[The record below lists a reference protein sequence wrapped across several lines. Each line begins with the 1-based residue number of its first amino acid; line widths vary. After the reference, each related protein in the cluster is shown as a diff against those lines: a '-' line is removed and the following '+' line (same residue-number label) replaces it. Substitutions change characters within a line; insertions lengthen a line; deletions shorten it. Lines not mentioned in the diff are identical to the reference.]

1 MLEEII
7 IYPFKSLFRK
17 KGRSLLTILGVAIGV
32 CSVII
37 ISSIGAFGTV
47 AVNNEL
53 NSLGMGGLTIAVKDS
68 DAPLSDNELLAV
80 RKTSGVLT
88 ATPVYMQTTEAFSSF
103 GKGEEAVVWGIDENA
118 KDIVSLQLLYGNQIK
133 KSDVSESLSVCMVD
147 QSFAQAMYGKDNAV
161 GHKISLSVDSNTEE
175 FTIIGV
181 IKTGGSLLQ
190 TAMGNYVPNFVYIPY
205 TTMQTLNGSANYA
218 QIITKAT
225 SNTNLSSL
233 ATKLESNLTY
243 LNGTD
248 DGSYTVTNLA
258 KQKESLTNILS
269 IVTTILSAVGA
280 VSLIVAGLSIMT
292 VMLVSVG
299 ERKREIGIK
308 KAIGASRFI
317 IVREFLSEALMLSL
331 IGCVVGVFISAL
343 LVIIGGKLLNT
354 SISIDVKTV
363 IVTCL
368 FSVAMAGVFGAY
380 PAMLAA
386 KLNPAETLRSL

>member
-1 MLEEII
+1 MVEEII
-7 IYPFKSLFRK
+7 IYPFKSLLRK
-17 KGRSLLTILGVAIGV
+17 KGRSFLTILGVAIGV

-37 ISSIGAFGTV
+37 ISSIGSFGTV

-53 NSLGMGGLTIAVKDS
+53 NSLGMGGLTIAVKNNE
-68 DAPLSDNELLAV
+68 APLSYNELKAV

-88 ATPVYMQTTEAFSSF
+88 ATPVYMETTEAFSSF
-103 GKGEEAVVWGIDENA
+103 GKGEKTVVWGIDDNA
-118 KDIVSLQLLYGNQIK
+118 KEIVSLQLLYGNQIK

-161 GHKISLSVDSNTEE
+161 GHKISLAVDGNTEE

-225 SNTNLSSL
+225 ANTNLSSL
-233 ATKLESNLTY
+233 ATKLENTLAF
-243 LNGTD
+243 LNGTEEA
-248 DGSYTVTNLA
+248 YIVTNLA
-258 KQKESLTNILS
+258 KQKESLTNILT

-280 VSLIVAGLSIMT
+280 ISLIVSGLSIMT

-308 KAIGASRFI
+308 KAIGASRFV
-317 IVREFLSEALMLSL
+317 IVREFLSEALMISF
-331 IGCVVGVFISAL
+331 IGCAVGLLIAFL
-343 LVIIGGKLLNT
+343 LVAISSKLLNIPIT
-354 SISIDVKTV
+354 IDIKTV
-363 IVTCL
+363 AVTCM
-368 FSVAMAGVFGAY
+368 FSVVMGGVFGVY

>member
-1 MLEEII
+1 MVEEII
-7 IYPFKSLFRK
+7 IYPFKSLLRK
-17 KGRSLLTILGVAIGV
+17 KGRSFLTILGVAIGV

-37 ISSIGAFGTV
+37 ISSIGSFGTV

-53 NSLGMGGLTIAVKDS
+53 NSLGMGGLTIAVKNNE
-68 DAPLSDNELLAV
+68 APLSYNELKAV

-88 ATPVYMQTTEAFSSF
+88 ATPVYMETTEAFSVF
-103 GKGEEAVVWGIDENA
+103 GKGEKTVVWGIDDNA
-118 KDIVSLQLLYGNQIK
+118 KEIVSLQLLYGNQIK

-161 GHKISLSVDSNTEE
+161 GHKISLAVDGNTEE

-205 TTMQTLNGSANYA
+205 TTMQMLNGSANYA
-218 QIITKAT
+218 QIITKAAA
-225 SNTNLSSL
+225 NTNLSAL
-233 ATKLESNLTY
+233 ATRLENTLAF
-243 LNGTD
+243 LNGTEEA
-248 DGSYTVTNLA
+248 YIVTNLA
-258 KQKESLTNILS
+258 KQKESLTNILT

-280 VSLIVAGLSIMT
+280 ISLIVSGLSIMT

-317 IVREFLSEALMLSL
+317 IVQEFLSEALMISF
-331 IGCVVGVFISAL
+331 IGCAVGLLIAFL
-343 LVIIGGKLLNT
+343 LVAISSKLLNIPIT
-354 SISIDVKTV
+354 IDIKTV
-363 IVTCL
+363 AVTCM
-368 FSVAMAGVFGAY
+368 FSVVMGGVFGVY

>member
-1 MLEEII
+1 MVEEII
-7 IYPFKSLFRK
+7 IYPFKSLLRK
-17 KGRSLLTILGVAIGV
+17 KGRSFLTILGVAIGV

-37 ISSIGAFGTV
+37 ISSIGSFGTV

-53 NSLGMGGLTIAVKDS
+53 NSLGMGGLTIAVKNNE
-68 DAPLSDNELLAV
+68 APLSYNELKAV

-88 ATPVYMQTTEAFSSF
+88 ATPVYMETTEAFSVF
-103 GKGEEAVVWGIDENA
+103 GKGEKTVVWGIDDNA
-118 KDIVSLQLLYGNQIK
+118 KEIVSLQLLYGNQIK

-161 GHKISLSVDSNTEE
+161 GHKISLAVDGNTEE

-181 IKTGGSLLQ
+181 IKTGGSLLH

-225 SNTNLSSL
+225 ANTNLSSL
-233 ATKLESNLTY
+233 ATKLENTLAF
-243 LNGTD
+243 LNGTEEA
-248 DGSYTVTNLA
+248 YIVTNLA
-258 KQKESLTNILS
+258 KQKESLTNILT

-280 VSLIVAGLSIMT
+280 ISLIVSGLSIMT

-317 IVREFLSEALMLSL
+317 IVQEFLSEALMISF
-331 IGCVVGVFISAL
+331 IGCAVGLLIAFL
-343 LVIIGGKLLNT
+343 LVAISSKLLNIPIT
-354 SISIDVKTV
+354 IDIKTV
-363 IVTCL
+363 AVTCM
-368 FSVAMAGVFGAY
+368 FSVVMGGVFGVY

>member
-1 MLEEII
+1 MVEEII
-7 IYPFKSLFRK
+7 IYPFKSLLRK

-37 ISSIGAFGTV
+37 ISSIGSFGTI

-53 NSLGMGGLTIAVKDS
+53 NSLGMGGLTIAVKNS
-68 DAPLSDNELLAV
+68 DTPLADNELKAV
-80 RKTSGVLT
+80 RKTAGVLT
-88 ATPVYMQTTEAFSSF
+88 ATPVYMETTEAFSSS
-103 GKGEEAVVWGIDENA
+103 GKGEKAVVWGIDDNA
-118 KDIVSLQLLYGNQIK
+118 KEIVSLQLLYGNHIK

-161 GHKISLSVDSNTEE
+161 GHKISLAVDGNTEE

-190 TAMGNYVPNFVYIPY
+190 TAMGNYVPDFVYIPY
-205 TTMQTLNGSANYA
+205 TTMQALNGSANYA

-225 SNTNLSSL
+225 PNTDISAL
-233 ATKLESNLTY
+233 ATSIESTLTF
-243 LNGTD
+243 LNGTKD
-248 DGSYTVTNLA
+248 SYTVTNLA

-331 IGCVVGVFISAL
+331 IGCAVGLLISFL
-343 LVIIGGKLLNT
+343 LVLTSSRFLN
-354 SISIDVKTV
+354 IPIAIDIKTV
-363 IVTCL
+363 AVTCL
-368 FSVAMAGVFGAY
+368 FSVAMGGVFGVY

>member
-1 MLEEII
+1 MVEEII
-7 IYPFKSLFRK
+7 IYPFKSLLRK

-37 ISSIGAFGTV
+37 ISSIGSFGTV

-53 NSLGMGGLTIAVKDS
+53 NSLGMGGLTIAVKNNE
-68 DAPLSDNELLAV
+68 APLSYNELKAV

-88 ATPVYMQTTEAFSSF
+88 ATPVYMETTEAFSSF
-103 GKGEEAVVWGIDENA
+103 GKGEKTVVWGIDDNA
-118 KDIVSLQLLYGNQIK
+118 KEIVSLQLLYGNQIK

-161 GHKISLSVDSNTEE
+161 GHKISLAVDGNTEE

-225 SNTNLSSL
+225 ANTNLSSL
-233 ATKLESNLTY
+233 ATKLENTLAF
-243 LNGTD
+243 LNGTEEA
-248 DGSYTVTNLA
+248 YIVTNLA
-258 KQKESLTNILS
+258 KQKESLTNILT

-280 VSLIVAGLSIMT
+280 ISLIVSGLSIMT

-308 KAIGASRFI
+308 KAIGASRFV
-317 IVREFLSEALMLSL
+317 IVREFLSEALMISF
-331 IGCVVGVFISAL
+331 IGCAVGLLIAFL
-343 LVIIGGKLLNT
+343 LVAISSKLLNIPIT
-354 SISIDVKTV
+354 IDIKTV
-363 IVTCL
+363 AVTCM
-368 FSVAMAGVFGAY
+368 FSVVMGGVFGVY